1 MVLRMKKYSSLLWY
15 GLALALLM
23 GILHLLEFKWYI
35 LGHAKD
41 AYIGFVAILFT
52 AVGIWLAGKLSK
64 PKKETIVVEKTIY
77 KNPNIPFVRNENAV
91 AEFRLSKRE
100 LEVLD
105 LLAVGYSNQE
115 IAATLFVSL
124 STVKT
129 HVSGILEKMDVK
141 RRIQAIEKAKAV
153 GLLP

>member
-1 MVLRMKKYSSLLWY
+1 MILRMKKYSSLLWY

-23 GILHLLEFKWYI
+23 GILHVLEFKWYT

-52 AVGIWLAGKLSK
+52 ALGIWLAGKLTN
-64 PKKETIVVEKTIY
+64 PKKETIVIEKTIY
-77 KNPNIPFVRNENAV
+77 KNPNIPFVRSEAVV
-91 AEFRLSKRE
+91 AEFGLSKRE

-105 LLAVGYSNQE
+105 LLALGYSNQE
-115 IAATLFVSL
+115 IAAKLFVSL

-129 HVSGILEKMDVK
+129 HVSGILEKMEAK
-141 RRIQAIEKAKAV
+141 RRIQAIERAKAV